1 MEIVAYTRNTIILAN
16 PQNSQ
21 EIILTIK
28 QLFLIVFLKKKN
40 IELKKKFGDLAF
52 YGIMAMVHR
61 NYRTW
66 KSSGG
71 RLDGKPEV
79 GEYGTVHALYG
90 DQYRSVQS
98 F

>member
-40 IELKKKFGDLAF
+40 IELKKEFGDLAF
-52 YGIMAMVHR
+52 FF
-61 NYRTW
+61 
-66 KSSGG
+66 K
-71 RLDGKPEV
+71 
-79 GEYGTVHALYG
+79 
-90 DQYRSVQS
+90 
-98 F
+98 